1 MDEFRFKSL
10 GELYKKLLP
19 ALNTKVGDLKRANI
33 KYIKEIDVWNYLKD
47 NYWKNRSDL
56 TLGEMVNDI
65 LSTPNFKLEEYAT
78 RESRNNKSSSDNLL

>member
-1 MDEFRFKSL
+1 MDDFRFKSL
-10 GELYKKLLP
+10 GELYKRLLP

-65 LSTPNFKLEEYAT
+65 LSTPNFKLEEYVT
-78 RESRNNKSSSDNLL
+78 RTNKNNNESSNDLL

>member
-19 ALNTKVGDLKRANI
+19 ALNTKVGDLNRANI
-33 KYIKEIDVWNYLKD
+33 KYIKEMDIWNYLKD

-65 LSTPNFKLEEYAT
+65 LSTPNFKLEEYVT
-78 RESRNNKSSSDNLL
+78 RGT

>member
-33 KYIKEIDVWNYLKD
+33 KYIKEIDVWNYLKY
-47 NYWKNRSDL
+47 NYWKNSKYPW
-56 TLGEMVNDI
+56 N
-65 LSTPNFKLEEYAT
+65 
-78 RESRNNKSSSDNLL
+78 

>member
-1 MDEFRFKSL
+1 MDIKFNSL
-10 GELYKKLLP
+10 EELYNRLKP
-19 ALNTKVGDLKRANI
+19 ALRTKVIEMHRNGYD
-33 KYIKEIDVWNYLKD
+33 YIEESDVWNYLKD

-65 LSTPNFKLEEYAT
+65 LSTPNFKLEEYVT

>member
-1 MDEFRFKSL
+1 MDDFRFKSL

-65 LSTPNFKLEEYAT
+65 LSTPNFKLEEYVT
-78 RESRNNKSSSDNLL
+78 RTNINNNESSNDLL